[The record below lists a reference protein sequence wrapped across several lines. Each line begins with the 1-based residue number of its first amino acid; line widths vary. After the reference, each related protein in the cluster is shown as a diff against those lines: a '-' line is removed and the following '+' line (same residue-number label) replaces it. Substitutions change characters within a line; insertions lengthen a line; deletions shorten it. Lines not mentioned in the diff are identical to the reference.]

1 MAASAESLGNSAS
14 ARQAL
19 GSVAENAKAQGILP
33 ESVSM
38 GVDIVEV
45 GRIRAIMKRS
55 PAFVERSFSC
65 EERAY
70 CDATAQPE
78 YHYATRFAAK
88 EAVLKALGT
97 GFSRGIKAA
106 DVEVALNSK
115 GKPSVRLKGRAAA
128 VAKEQGIQEIPL
140 SLSYTHTEAV
150 ACALALTADDREKA
164 EAKKPNPA
172 QDLSRRFKEAR
183 SLLDEIPATQKEGA

>member
-1 MAASAESLGNSAS
+1 MAASAENLGNSAS
-14 ARQAL
+14 AQKAL
-19 GSVAENAKAQGILP
+19 GSVAESAQVQGILP

-38 GVDIVEV
+38 GVDIVEI

-70 CDATAQPE
+70 CDSTAQPE

-106 DVEVALNSK
+106 DVEVVLGSK
-115 GKPSVRLKGRAAA
+115 GKPHVRLKGRAAA
-128 VAKEQGIQEIPL
+128 AARELGIEEIPL

-164 EAKKPNPA
+164 EPKKANPA
-172 QDLSRRFKEAR
+172 HDLNRRFKEVR

>member
-1 MAASAESLGNSAS
+1 MAASAESMGNSAS
-14 ARQAL
+14 AEQAL
-19 GSVAENAKAQGILP
+19 GSVAEHAKARGILP

-45 GRIRAIMKRS
+45 ARIRAIMKRS

-65 EERAY
+65 EERTY

-97 GFSRGIKAA
+97 GFSRGIKAS
-106 DVEVALNSK
+106 DVEVVLNSK
-115 GKPSVRLKGRAAA
+115 GKPSVRLKGRAIL
-128 VAKEQGIQEIPL
+128 VAKDQGIEEIPL

-150 ACALALTADDREKA
+150 ACALALTADDRERA
-164 EAKKPNPA
+164 ETKRPNPA